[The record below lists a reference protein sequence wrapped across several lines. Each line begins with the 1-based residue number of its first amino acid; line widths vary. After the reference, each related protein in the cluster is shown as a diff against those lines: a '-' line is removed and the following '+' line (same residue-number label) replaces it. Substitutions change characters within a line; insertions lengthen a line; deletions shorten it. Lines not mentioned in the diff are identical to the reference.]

1 MNIEKVIPELQVGIF
16 SAEEISFTLNGLYKP
31 ESDSLRLSGNCKVFC
46 KSGKI
51 ALISGDREFESPGQL
66 VLIPVNPG
74 SSSFTLYDVVI
85 GINFH
90 WQRKEDQTFTGCLK
104 FMVTE
109 EKITAVNL
117 ISIEEYLKSVISS
130 EMNATA
136 SEELLKAHS
145 VISRG
150 WLLAQ
155 IEKSRNPDRDAG
167 NYHPNSITDSEI
179 VRWYD
184 REDHKSFDVCADD
197 HCQRYQGITRATTP
211 VVVRAVEITS
221 GEVMVFDGSICDTR
235 YYKCCGGITELF
247 ENVWE
252 PVSHP
257 YLQRVIDNPTPP
269 EGFDLDFERDESI
282 RRWISAKPDAFCN
295 TTDKEILKQ
304 VLNDYDLETK
314 DFYRWKVT
322 YTQEEL
328 SELIRNKTGIDFG
341 LINELIPLERGTSGR
356 IIRLK
361 IEGTLKTIIIGKEL
375 QIRKSLSKTHLYS
388 SCFYIE
394 KILNGAETIFVLHGA
409 GWGHGVGLCQ
419 IGAAV
424 MGSKGYKYEEI
435 LMHYFKGAKLE
446 KKY

>member
-31 ESDSLRLSGNCKVFC
+31 ESDSLRLSGNCKVFY
-46 KSGKI
+46 KSGRI
-51 ALISGDREFESPGQL
+51 VMISGDREFESPGQL

-74 SSSFTLYDVVI
+74 SSSFTLYDVAI

-104 FMVTE
+104 FMPE
-109 EKITAVNL
+109 GEKITAVNL

-136 SEELLKAHS
+136 SEELLKAHA

-150 WLLAQ
+150 WLMAQ
-155 IEKSRNPDRDAG
+155 INNRRNPDRDAG
-167 NYHPNSITDSEI
+167 KYHPNFITDSEI

-184 REDHKSFDVCADD
+184 SQDHQNFDVCADH

-211 VVVRAVEITS
+211 GVEKAIEGTS
-221 GEVMVFDGSICDTR
+221 GMVLTSEGSICDTR
-235 YYKCCGGITELF
+235 YYKCCGGVTELF

-252 PVSHP
+252 PVRHS
-257 YLQRVIDNPTPP
+257 YLQRVVDNPVPP
-269 EGFDLDFERDESI
+269 EGYDNDFNMEENI
-282 RRWISAKPDAFCN
+282 RKWITDRPDAFCN
-295 TTDKEILKQ
+295 TADKEILTQ
-304 VLNDYDLETK
+304 VLNDYDLETA
-314 DFYRWKVT
+314 DFYRWKVI
-322 YTQEEL
+322 YTQAEL
-328 SELIRNKTGIDFG
+328 SELVRIRTGIDFG
-341 LINELIPLERGTSGR
+341 TVTDLIPLERGTSGR

-361 IEGTLKTIIIGKEL
+361 IEGTLKTLIIGKEL
-375 QIRKSLSKTHLYS
+375 EIRKSLSRTHLYS
-388 SCFYIE
+388 SCFYVE
-394 KILNGAETIFVLHGA
+394 KIRNDSETIFVLHGA

-424 MGSKGYKYEEI
+424 MGSKGYKYDEI